1 MIRFQDV
8 FKFYRTQKT
17 LKIVLDHI
25 SFRLDKGVSYG
36 IMGINGAGKS
46 TLMRLIAGTEMPNSG
61 RILRE
66 ARVSWPLG
74 FAGGLHP
81 SLTGRENIQ
90 FVARVYRQDI
100 RKAVRFV
107 EDFSELGPFI
117 DAPFGTY
124 SSGMQQRLAF
134 GLSMAIDF
142 DCYLIDEVMAVGDSR
157 FQQRCRDE
165 FNKRKQYSDM
175 IMISHSIEL
184 VQMYCDRGIVLADG
198 KMYFFDSVSDAVEMY
213 KQLNM

>member
-1 MIRFQDV
+1 MIRFQNV
-8 FKFYRTQKT
+8 FKFYRAQKT

-61 RILRE
+61 RIVRDS
-66 ARVSWPLG
+66 RVSWPLG

-81 SLTGRENIQ
+81 ALTGRENIQ

-107 EDFSELGPFI
+107 EDFAELGPFI